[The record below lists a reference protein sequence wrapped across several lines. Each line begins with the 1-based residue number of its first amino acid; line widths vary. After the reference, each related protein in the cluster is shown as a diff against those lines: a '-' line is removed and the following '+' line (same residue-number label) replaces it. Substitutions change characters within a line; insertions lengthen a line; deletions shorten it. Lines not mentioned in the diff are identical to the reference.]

1 MLNPIRERK
10 LSHLFQILD
19 RNHDGILTRE
29 DFEQVI
35 DEITNI
41 REWKWGTSEYE
52 ELHFFW
58 MGFCNR
64 LEVWADRNGD
74 GKITEPEW
82 LWYLEQMLDRFEAS
96 YIEQAFINISLK
108 VMDFSQDNQVSR
120 DEFTKF
126 YQVYEI
132 DTEEAHQAFLH
143 LDLNKNGYLT
153 KDELTILLNEFFYS
167 ENPQSPGN
175 WFWGNPAANTKS

>member
-1 MLNPIRERK
+1 MLHPIRERK
-10 LSHLFQILD
+10 LSHLFHILD
-19 RNHDGILTRE
+19 RNHDGILSRQ

-35 DEITNI
+35 DEITKM

-74 GKITEPEW
+74 SKITETEW

-96 YIEQAFINISLK
+96 YIQKAFINISLK
-108 VMDFSQDNQVSR
+108 VMDFSQDDRVSIE
-120 DEFTKF
+120 EFTKF
-126 YQVYEI
+126 FRVYEI
-132 DTEEAHQAFLH
+132 GPTEAVQTFFH
-143 LDLNKNGYLT
+143 LDLNQDGYLT
-153 KDELTILLNEFFYS
+153 KDELTILFNEFFYS
-167 ENPQSPGN
+167 ENPQSRGN
-175 WFWGNPAANTKS
+175 WLWGNVNK

>member
-10 LSHLFQILD
+10 LRYLFQILD
-19 RNHDGILTRE
+19 RNHDGVLSRQ
-29 DFEQVI
+29 DFEQLI
-35 DEITNI
+35 GEITKM
-41 REWKWGTSEYE
+41 RAWKWGTSQYE

-64 LEVWADRNGD
+64 LEVWADQNGD
-74 GKITEPEW
+74 GKITEAEW

-96 YIEQAFINISLK
+96 YIQKAFTNITLK
-108 VMDFSQDNQVSR
+108 VMDFSQDNRVSIE
-120 DEFTKF
+120 EFTKF

-132 DTEEAHQAFLH
+132 DPTEAVQAFFH
-143 LDLNKNGYLT
+143 LDLNKDDYLT
-153 KDELTILLNEFFYS
+153 KDELTTLLNEFFYS

-175 WFWGNPAANTKS
+175 WLWGNWNK

>member
-10 LSHLFQILD
+10 LSHLFHILD
-19 RNHDGILTRE
+19 RNHDGVLSRQ

-35 DEITNI
+35 EEITNI
-41 REWKWGTSEYE
+41 RQWKWGTSEYE

-74 GKITEPEW
+74 GKVTESEW
-82 LWYLEQMLDRFEAS
+82 LWYLEQMLDRFSAS
-96 YIEQAFINISLK
+96 YIQQVFINISLK
-108 VMDFSQDNQVSR
+108 VMDFSRDDRVSL
-120 DEFTKF
+120 DEFKQF
-126 YQVYEI
+126 YQIYEI
-132 DTEEAHQAFLH
+132 DPQEAAQAFVH
-143 LDLNKNGYLT
+143 LDLNQDGYLT
-153 KDELTILLNEFFYS
+153 KDELTSLFQEFFYS

-175 WFWGNPAANTKS
+175 WLWGNIDG